1 MKLRVIKIV
10 KQNSKR
16 SNIPFFYYF
25 FKDVE
30 TGKSFRTCTG
40 PEFRNYKWWE
50 NIKVGDVIEVN
61 DEMSYKN
68 LIDADSIP
76 RKLEER

>member
-1 MKLRVIKIV
+1 MKLLVIKIV

-30 TGKSFRTCTG
+30 TGKSYKTCTG
-40 PEFRNYKWWE
+40 PEFRNYKWWG

-61 DEMSYKN
+61 NEMVYKN
-68 LIDADSIP
+68 LIDADTIP
-76 RKLEER
+76 KILERR